1 MSSREK
7 IEARDTRELERRK
20 RQLNAK
26 PIKFALFFAA
36 ISIIL
41 AAGIDSISSG
51 IDNQV
56 QSSVVTEFFVKPLGL
71 PYNQAISIYSTVN
84 IISYIMMPI
93 LPFYK
98 ALADKFGRKPFLV
111 FNIIGMGVGLGL
123 SCWSPNPIIYFI
135 GYGIVSFFV
144 MSDMQVVYLY
154 EIAPKKNRATFYG
167 LIKGT
172 GALSV
177 ALLPLIRAA
186 VMGNDSTK
194 WRGVYLIPTILAFLI
209 AGFIFLS
216 VRETPPFLKQRVEY
230 LELPYEQ
237 RHPSKPKKG
246 EKSSSRG
253 EKQQK
258 SGVFVALKH
267 LMKSKQ
273 LFWLMIVCLVFS
285 ICSMTISAYVES
297 IMTNFGME
305 AKDVTTAL
313 FIPPFFNTGLTWI
326 AGFVSDRIG
335 RKKVV
340 SIAGILAIIGFI
352 SFNMSAFAGA
362 SPYIV
367 GACYGICIGCW
378 WVTIDHSHMMIAES
392 APTYNR
398 TSVMG
403 AVSLILLIGQIISL
417 IMPIGAALLFDKIG
431 FGYMLTAAPFVIIG
445 VILMIWK
452 VKETKGVDLSEVE
465 YEEERKKKQGK

>member
-7 IEARDTRELERRK
+7 IEARETRELERRK
-20 RQLNAK
+20 KQLNTE
-26 PIKFALFFAA
+26 PIKFALLFAV

-56 QSSVVTEFFVKPLGL
+56 QTSVVTEFFVEPLGL

-84 IISYIMMPI
+84 IISYILMPI

-111 FNIIGMGVGLGL
+111 FNIIGMGVGLAL

-144 MSDMQVVYLY
+144 MSDMQIIYLY

-172 GALSV
+172 GALSISI
-177 ALLPLIRAA
+177 LPLIRAA
-186 VMGNDSTK
+186 VMGNDATK
-194 WRGVYLIPTILAFLI
+194 WRGVYLVPTIMAFVI
-209 AGFIFLS
+209 ALFIFLS
-216 VRETPPFLKQRVEY
+216 IRETEPFLKQRVEY
-230 LELPYEQ
+230 LELPYDQ
-237 RHPSKPKKG
+237 RHPEKPKKG
-246 EKSSSRG
+246 EKAA
-253 EKQQK
+253 KAAAK
-258 SGVFVALKH
+258 KHKTGVFVALKH

-273 LFWLMIVCLVFS
+273 LFWLMIVCFAFS
-285 ICSMTISAYVES
+285 ICSMTISSYVES

-305 AKDVTTAL
+305 TSDVTIAL
-313 FIPPFFNTGLTWI
+313 FIPPFFNTALTWI
-326 AGFVSDRIG
+326 GGFFSDKIG
-335 RKKVV
+335 RKKVI
-340 SIAGILAIIGFI
+340 SIAGIIAIVSFI
-352 SFNMSAFAGA
+352 CFNMSAFMGM

-367 GACYGICIGCW
+367 GSCYGMCIGCW
-378 WVTIDHSHMMIAES
+378 WVTRDTSNLMIAES

-398 TSVMG
+398 TSVLG
-403 AVSLILLIGQIISL
+403 AVSLILLIGNIISL

-445 VILMIWK
+445 VILMLWK
-452 VKETKGVDLSEVE
+452 VRETNGVDLSEVK
-465 YEEERKKKQGK
+465 YEEDR